1 MRIGTM
7 LGDLARSLFRRP
19 ATRRYPRER
28 PAVSERLR
36 GALRWNPAR
45 CTGCGMCVRDC
56 PANAIELITLDKA
69 SKRFVLRYHLDRCTF
84 CGQCVQTCNF
94 GCLEL
99 ANDRW
104 ELAAL
109 STEPFTV
116 HYGDETDIQTVLA
129 GGARTDDR
137 TPERG

>member
-1 MRIGTM
+1 M
-7 LGDLARSLFRRP
+7 LGDLVRSLFVRP
-19 ATRRYPRER
+19 ITRRYPRDR
-28 PAVSERLR
+28 PAVPERLR
-36 GALRWNPAR
+36 SALRWNPAR

-109 STEPFTV
+109 SKEPFTV
-116 HYGDETDIQTVLA
+116 HYGDDADIQAVLA
-129 GGARTDDR
+129 GGARTGDR
-137 TPERG
+137 APAQG